1 MLKVEYSDDLLKI
14 ITKIKDASLKKKIKK
29 QIKKIIEQP
38 EIGKP
43 MKYAR
48 KGTRELY
55 TGSYR
60 LAYAYIKDKNKLIF
74 LDLYHKNKQ

>member
-1 MLKVEYSDDLLKI
+1 MLKVEYSDDLLKTI
-14 ITKIKDASLKKKIKK
+14 SKIKNASPKEKVKK

-38 EIGKP
+38 NIGKP

-55 TGSYR
+55 VGSYR

-74 LDLYHKNKQ
+74 LDLYHKDKQ

>member
-14 ITKIKDASLKKKIKK
+14 IQKIKDAPQKEKIKK

-43 MKYAR
+43 MRYAR
-48 KGTRELY
+48 KGTREMY
-55 TGSYR
+55 IGSYR

>member
-1 MLKVEYSDDLLKI
+1 MLKVEYSDDLLKTI
-14 ITKIKDASLKKKIKK
+14 SKIKDTSSKQKVKK

-38 EIGKP
+38 NIGKP

-55 TGSYR
+55 VGSYR
-60 LAYAYIKDKNKLIF
+60 LAYAYIKDKNKLI
-74 LDLYHKNKQ
+74 LLNLYHKDKQ